1 MTYVVFQ
8 EYGWEKLSQIP
19 KQKDFPF
26 MIGMDLVI
34 AMPISWLPLVSDYS
48 RFATNSR
55 SSFWGTWIG
64 YFIISSWMYLLG
76 LAASLAT
83 QSPDPSGVVMNLMV
97 KFGWAIPALIIV
109 LFSTF
114 TTTFLDIYS
123 TAISGLNIVP
133 KLGERKGVIMGG
145 ILGTATALIFPT
157 LLDYEHFLLFIGAMF
172 CPLFGIVLVDYFLIR
187 KGLLVL
193 EDLYKKNGRYWFW
206 KGMNLPAIL
215 AWAIG
220 FAIYLGF
227 SPMLMEKVLGMKVA
241 FPWPMGSSLPSMILA
256 GLIYWLVKSQFEGVR
271 SSAAK

>member
-1 MTYVVFQ
+1 MTYIVFQ
-8 EYGWEKLSQIP
+8 EYGWGKLSQVP
-19 KQKDFPF
+19 RQKDFPF

-64 YFIISSWMYLLG
+64 YFIISSWMYLIG
-76 LAASLAT
+76 LAASLVT
-83 QSPDPSGVVMNLMV
+83 QSPDPSGIVMNLMV

-133 KLGERKGVIMGG
+133 NFGERKGIVLGG

-157 LLDYEHFLLFIGAMF
+157 LLNYEHFLLFIGAMF
-172 CPLFGIVLVDYFLIR
+172 CPLFGIVLVDYFFIR
-187 KGLLVL
+187 KGSLVL

-206 KGMNLPAIL
+206 KGMNVPAIVS
-215 AWAIG
+215 WAIG
-220 FAIYLGF
+220 FAVYLGF
-227 SPMLMEKVLGMKVA
+227 SPMLMEKVLGIKWT
-241 FPWPMGSSLPSMILA
+241 FPWNIGSSLPSMILA
-256 GLIYWLVKSQFEGVR
+256 GLMYWILSFLKEER
-271 SSAAK
+271 S

>member
-1 MTYVVFQ
+1 MTYIVFQ
-8 EYGWEKLSQIP
+8 EYSWGKLSQIP
-19 KQKDFPF
+19 RQKDFPF

-48 RFATNSR
+48 RFATDSK
-55 SSFWGTWIG
+55 SSFWGTWMG
-64 YFIISSWMYLLG
+64 YFLVSSWMYLLG

-83 QSPDPSGVVMNLMV
+83 QSSDPSGIVMNLMV
-97 KFGWAIPALIIV
+97 KFGWAIPALIIA

-133 KLGERKGVIMGG
+133 KLGERMGVIIGG

-172 CPLFGIVLVDYFLIR
+172 CPLFGIVLVDYFLVR
-187 KGLLVL
+187 KGFLVL
-193 EDLYKKNGRYWFW
+193 EDLYKKKGRYWFW

-220 FAIYLGF
+220 FGIYLGF

-256 GLIYWLVKSQFEGVR
+256 GLIFWILSFLTKER
-271 SSAAK
+271 N